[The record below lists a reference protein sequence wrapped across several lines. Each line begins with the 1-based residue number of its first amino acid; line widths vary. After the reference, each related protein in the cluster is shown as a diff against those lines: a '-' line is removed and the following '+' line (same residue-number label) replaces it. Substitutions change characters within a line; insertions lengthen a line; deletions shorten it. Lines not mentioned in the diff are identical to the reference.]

1 MSRLFHTTR
10 SRFVCL
16 TLLLTM
22 AIPITGCSAASR
34 APREL
39 ADQAETVKVAATAAP
54 SAPMAD
60 EAGAAGDSTASLVVA
75 DRMIIYNG
83 YLSLEVADSAQAAG
97 AIKAIANELG
107 GYVTNANLQRSGSKL
122 RGTITLRVPAESFDQ
137 AMAQVKELA
146 LTVKQ
151 DRTTTEDVTEQ
162 YTDLNARL
170 KNLEA
175 TEEELRELLKTVR
188 IQTGSAEDIMAVYRE
203 LTSVRGEIE
212 QIKGKMQ
219 YLERLTALATIT
231 VELTPRQEVVHT
243 GWNPGGT
250 VEDALRALVRA
261 SQNLVDAAIWLV
273 LFVLPILVAVLVPVL
288 FLMWLIRRWW
298 RSRRKA
304 AAS

>member
-1 MSRLFHTTR
+1 MRRLFHTTR
-10 SRFVCL
+10 SRFVYVAFVL
-16 TLLLTM
+16 AL
-22 AIPITGCSAASR
+22 AIPISACASASR
-34 APREL
+34 SPRQLTGET
-39 ADQAETVKVAATAAP
+39 ETVKVAATAMP

-60 EAGAAGDSTASLVVA
+60 EGGAAGNRDSSLVVA

-83 YLSLEVADSAQAAG
+83 YLSLEVADSAQAAD
-97 AIKAIANELG
+97 AIKSIASELD

-122 RGTITLRVPAESFDQ
+122 RGSITLRVPAESFDQ
-137 AMAQVKELA
+137 AMERVKELA

-250 VEDALRALVRA
+250 VENALRALVRA

-273 LFVLPILVAVLVPVL
+273 LFVLPILVALLVPVL

-304 AAS
+304 ATS